1 MTGIQSVPWLRIGA
15 ESIAII
21 GSILLA
27 FAIDASWDSHVERA
41 EEQVYLAALQVQ
53 FEQSLDQLQSH
64 VVALEN
70 AREATRLILSINEAD
85 LQAIEWED
93 FAKLLRESIA
103 LQRINLPSG
112 ALEALVSS
120 GDLRILT
127 DRELAARL
135 ANWSSLIA
143 EGYENA
149 TLLIEN
155 RENHLHPLLAEHRI
169 NALQFAPQLADF
181 PPSRFQPSL
190 ETLYADP
197 RLDSILAVRAA
208 QIGGSLNRHRTLASE
223 AATILASIQRN
234 IDKLAGSRPIGDS
247 NP

>member
-1 MTGIQSVPWLRIGA
+1 MTRIQSVPWLRIGA
-15 ESIAII
+15 ESVAIV

-27 FAIDASWDSHVERA
+27 FAIDAAWDSRVERA
-41 EEQVYLAALQVQ
+41 QEQAYLAALQVQ
-53 FEQSLDQLQSH
+53 FQQSLDQLQGHILS
-64 VVALEN
+64 LEN
-70 AREATRLILSINEAD
+70 AREATKQILSIDQAD

-93 FAKLLRESIA
+93 FAKLLRQSIS
-103 LQRINLPSG
+103 LGRINLPSG

-120 GDLRILT
+120 GELRILA

-149 TLLIEN
+149 TLLLEN

-169 NALQFAPQLADF
+169 NALQFAPQLSDF
-181 PPSRFQPSL
+181 PPSHFEPSL

-197 RLDSILAVRAA
+197 RFDTILAVRAA
-208 QIGGSLNRHRTLASE
+208 QIGGSLDRHRTLASE
-223 AATILASIQRN
+223 AVAILDLIQKN
-234 IDKLAGSRPIGDS
+234 ID
-247 NP
+247 N